1 MTKYVFVS
9 GGVASSLGKGII
21 SASLAKLLQA
31 RGLSVTI
38 QKFDPYI
45 NVDPGTL
52 NPYEHG
58 ECYVTDDGA
67 ETDLDLGHYERFLG
81 VHTSKANNV
90 TTGKIYNTVI
100 NKEREGAYLGKT
112 VQIVPH
118 ITDEIKRRML
128 LLGKTGKYDV
138 IITEIGGTVGD
149 MESQPFVEA
158 VRQLQW
164 ELPEEDCVMI
174 HLTLVPYLSA
184 AKELKTKPTQH
195 SVQMLQQSG
204 VKPDIIVCRT
214 EHKLSPELRKKVALF
229 CNVKPGHVI
238 ESIDAPSIYSVP
250 LNMKAE
256 KLDQLVLDHFGI
268 KGLPEPDLTKW
279 CDFLDR
285 LNHPK
290 SEVNIALVGKYV
302 ELQDAYKSILESFV
316 HAGAAN
322 ECKVNVHSIHSEF
335 LDQSNIEEKLGKM
348 DGILVAPGFGERGI
362 EGKILAVKYAREHNI
377 PFFGICLG
385 MQMCVVEFARDV
397 LGLKEAISTEVNP
410 STPYPVIDLME
421 DQKSTTIKGGTM
433 RLGAYS
439 CKLEPGSLAARIYG
453 TDMISERHRHRYEFN
468 NEYLPMVEAA
478 GMKATGKNPDTGLVE
493 IVEIPSHPFFIG
505 VQFHPELK
513 STPEHPQPIFVAFVK
528 AAMQYRDTQV
538 SAKASE

>member
-1 MTKYVFVS
+1 MDTKFVFVS

-31 RGLSVTI
+31 RGLRVTI

-45 NVDPGTL
+45 NIDPGTL

-58 ECYVTDDGA
+58 ECYVTEDGA

-100 NKEREGAYLGKT
+100 TKEREGAYLGKT

-128 LLGKTGKYDV
+128 LLGKTGEYDI

-158 VRQLQW
+158 VRQLRW
-164 ELPEEDCVMI
+164 ELPEDDCMTI

-195 SVQMLQQSG
+195 SVQQLQRWG
-204 VKPDIIVCRT
+204 VQPDIVVCRT
-214 EHKLSPELRKKVALF
+214 EHELTPELRRKMALF

-238 ESIDAPSIYSVP
+238 QSIDAPSIYQVP

-256 KLDQLVLDHFGI
+256 NLDTLVLEHFGI
-268 KGLPEPDLTKW
+268 KDAPEPDLRCW
-279 CDFLDR
+279 NEFLDK
-285 LNHPK
+285 LTNPK
-290 SEVNIALVGKYV
+290 KTVDIALVGKYV

-322 ECKVNVHSIHSEF
+322 ECKVNVHSIHSEYI
-335 LDQSNIEEKLGKM
+335 DNENVAEKLSGM
-348 DGILVAPGFGERGI
+348 DAVLVAPGFGERGL
-362 EGKILAVKYAREHNI
+362 EGKIVAIRYARENGL

-385 MQMCVVEFARDV
+385 MQMCVVEFARNV
-397 LGLKEAISTEVNP
+397 LGLSDAISTEVNP
-410 STPYPVIDLME
+410 ATSNPVIDLME

-433 RLGAYS
+433 RLGAYQ
-439 CKLEPGSLAARIYG
+439 CALKAGSLAEKIYG
-453 TDMISERHRHRYEFN
+453 TDIISERHRHRYEFN
-468 NEYLPMVEAA
+468 NDYLDAVEAA
-478 GMKATGKNPDTGLVE
+478 GMTASGRNPDTGLVE

-528 AAMQYRDTQV
+528 AALEHQANR
-538 SAKASE
+538 K